1 MSRSILR
8 KRSTRSRVRSA
19 AAMMRPPKFLR
30 VEPCVATCRTVTRPY
45 VRGGH
50 TMTTAGL
57 QMTHHADH
65 RCAQHTAPDC
75 VLELLRTGG
84 GADFLGRHPNHPRVQ
99 LRIVRTAD
107 SYWIAPHANGT
118 MVTIYEKDAR
128 DIDAWAS
135 KHLHPPE
142 QTRIGCV

>member
-1 MSRSILR
+1 
-8 KRSTRSRVRSA
+8 
-19 AAMMRPPKFLR
+19 
-30 VEPCVATCRTVTRPY
+30 
-45 VRGGH
+45 
-50 TMTTAGL
+50 MTTAGL

-135 KHLHPPE
+135 KHLHHPE
-142 QTRIGCV
+142 QTRIGCVACPSTSPRSRPSPPTCSRCGWRREASTESSRTGCDRS